1 MMCLRYSTRRPR
13 ANRKR
18 SPAGA
23 MAGRVCFGKGKLMRL
38 RTFPAIVAL
47 AAASVVACAS
57 VSKADITYIV
67 TGTFDDS
74 TALSGRFTVDVYGYV
89 ELSSLDLTTVDGT
102 ISGYV
107 YTGAS
112 ADPDGCG
119 TNCVGYGR
127 TSPPYFGGLQL
138 TFANP
143 LGSPGPDP
151 IIGYEGGPSWEN
163 LSYSIG
169 RSANSLSREWR
180 RYSRPGA
187 CDLGDVDGG
196 FGRARSGR
204 LLPRQH
210 RRRDR
215 LRRCGGSTCAAED
228 ALKSRTRRRF
238 P

>member
-1 MMCLRYSTRRPR
+1 
-13 ANRKR
+13 
-18 SPAGA
+18 

-57 VSKADITYIV
+57 ASKADITYIV

-107 YTGAS
+107 NTGAS

-169 RSANSLSREWR
+169 GPPI
-180 RYSRPGA
+180 RYLVNGVATPVPEPATWAMLMAGLVG
-187 CDLGDVDGG
+187 LGVVGCC
-196 FGRARSGR
+196 R
-204 LLPRQH
+204 
-210 RRRDR
+210 
-215 LRRCGGSTCAAED
+215 GSTGAAT
-228 ALKSRTRRRF
+228 A
-238 P
+238 